1 MEFDSKASIPKLYFS
16 PVSAVDPSY
25 TEVLKKQAKSAE
37 AEAAIKMT
45 VVQSENKKPIFEP
58 ILTNDES
65 LSEDIDKLMDKWDIK
80 D

>member
-16 PVSAVDPSY
+16 PAAAVD
-25 TEVLKKQAKSAE
+25 TNHIETLKKQAKSVE

-45 VVQSENKKPIFEP
+45 VVQSDIKKPIFEP

-65 LSEDIDKLMDKWDIK
+65 LTEDIDKLMNKWTIK